1 MACTTILVG
10 KNATYDGST
19 LMARNEDSGA
29 GHFSEKKFTVITPD
43 KQPKKYVSVISKVE
57 IELPENPMR
66 YTAMPNALPDEGN
79 WSAAGINAENVAMTA
94 TETLTSNPRV
104 LGGDPL
110 VTGGIGEED
119 MVTITLPYIHSARE
133 GVLRLGSLLE
143 QFGTYEINGIGFQ
156 DVNELWWFESIGGHH
171 WMAKRV
177 PDDEYIVAPNQ
188 QAIDYF
194 DFVDAYTEKKN
205 HLCSADLKDFVIRC
219 HLDRSVSGVPVSE
232 NAEFDCRGA
241 FGSRA
246 ESDRTY
252 NTPRAWYMHRYL
264 SPNAYDWDG
273 VQPDY
278 TPESIDLPW
287 SLTPDRKITV
297 EDIKFV
303 LSSYYQGTP
312 FNPYGQHGDPT
323 QRGTY
328 RPIGINRNNFMSI
341 TQLRPYVSKEI
352 MGVEWIAMAS
362 NAFNE
367 MVPVYTN
374 VDVAPQYLENTGK
387 LPSTESFYWTNRI
400 IGALADA
407 HYAQSIGAVE
417 RYQNGLAC
425 KNQEMLN
432 KFDAT
437 FAAEKP
443 ENAQA
448 FLADCNAKIVD
459 EARERTEKLLGE
471 VVFIASCGMKNG
483 FARSD
488 A

>member
-1 MACTTILVG
+1 
-10 KNATYDGST
+10 
-19 LMARNEDSGA
+19 
-29 GHFSEKKFTVITPD
+29 
-43 KQPKKYVSVISKVE
+43 
-57 IELPENPMR
+57 
-66 YTAMPNALPDEGN
+66 
-79 WSAAGINAENVAMTA
+79 
-94 TETLTSNPRV
+94 
-104 LGGDPL
+104 
-110 VTGGIGEED
+110 
-119 MVTITLPYIHSARE
+119 
-133 GVLRLGSLLE
+133 
-143 QFGTYEINGIGFQ
+143 
-156 DVNELWWFESIGGHH
+156 
-171 WMAKRV
+171 MAKRV